1 MKRREN
7 WEDKIKDVLTFQC
20 DGLTPS
26 QDLKDRIDEKILT
39 SQEAESMK
47 HLSAKKL
54 IIGIAVGCLLISK
67 LLLLLFHAAV
77 TCTAISPIRM

>member
-1 MKRREN
+1 MKRRKN

-54 IIGIAVGCLLISK
+54 IIGIAVWCL
-67 LLLLLFHAAV
+67 
-77 TCTAISPIRM
+77 

>member
-47 HLSAKKL
+47 HL
-54 IIGIAVGCLLISK
+54 
-67 LLLLLFHAAV
+67 
-77 TCTAISPIRM
+77 